1 MTLMKR
7 DELLQATRNLLL
19 RAGFYCSDICRIRPS
34 SFDFIARR
42 DNLLFIVKVLNN
54 IDAITEEVAKELI
67 SLARFLEGVPII
79 VGRRTCSAYLE
90 DDVVYF
96 RYGVPIITYTTLENY
111 LQGIHPFI
119 CAAPGGF
126 YVNIDGEKLKR
137 WRMEKGV
144 SVGHLA
150 RIAGVSRR
158 TIRLY
163 ESGERAS
170 IDVAERLA
178 EFIGEDF
185 IKPVNLWEE
194 IWREEID
201 IRREVED
208 EMLRLLEKVGAF
220 IFPTLK
226 SPFSAISQIM
236 DEKLLVGIKE
246 RRIVEKARIISNL
259 ARVAEKESVIF
270 MDSCRRR
277 NIEGVPVIV
286 KEELKSIRDAEEII
300 ELIEERK

>member
-1 MTLMKR
+1 MILMKR
-7 DELLQATRNLLL
+7 EELLEATRQLLL
-19 RAGFYCSDICRIRPS
+19 KAGFYCSQICKIRPS

-42 DNLLFIVKVLNN
+42 DNLLLIVKVLNN
-54 IDAITEEVAKELI
+54 IDAISEDVAEELI
-67 SLARFLEGVPII
+67 WVARFLEGVPVV
-79 VGRRTCSAYLE
+79 VGRRTCSSYLE

-96 RYGVPIITYTTLENY
+96 RYGVPIITYATLENY
-111 LQGIHPFI
+111 LQGILPFI

-126 YVNIDGEKLKR
+126 YVNIDGEKLRKI
-137 WRMEKGV
+137 RMEKGI

-170 IDVAERLA
+170 IDVAERIA
-178 EFIGEDF
+178 DFIGEEF

-194 IWREEID
+194 IWKEEIE
-201 IRREVED
+201 IRREIEN
-208 EMLRLLEKVGAF
+208 EMLKLLERMGVF
-220 IFPTLK
+220 IFPTHR
-226 SPFSAISQIM
+226 SPFRAVSQIL
-236 DEKLLVGIKE
+236 DEKVLVGIKE

-270 MDSCRRR
+270 MDYCRKK
-277 NIEGVPVIV
+277 NIEGVPVIA
-286 KEELKSIRDAEEII
+286 KEELKSMREAEEII

>member
-7 DELLQATRNLLL
+7 EELLQATRNLLL
-19 RAGFYCSDICRIRPS
+19 RAGFYCSEVCRIRPS

-67 SLARFLEGVPII
+67 SLARFLEGVPIV
-79 VGRRTCSAYLE
+79 VGRRTCSSYLE

-96 RYGVPIITYTTLENY
+96 RYGVPIITYATLENY
-111 LQGIHPFI
+111 LHGVHPFI

-126 YVNIDGEKLKR
+126 YVNIDGEKLKKL
-137 WRMEKGV
+137 RMEKGV

-150 RIAGVSRR
+150 RVAGVSRR

-185 IKPVNLWEE
+185 IKPVDLWEE
-194 IWREEID
+194 IWKEEID
-201 IRREVED
+201 IRRKIED
-208 EMLRLLEKVGAF
+208 ETLRLLEKIGAF
-220 IFPTLK
+220 IFPTLR
-226 SPFSAISQIM
+226 SPFSAITQIM

-270 MDSCRRR
+270 MDSCRRK

-286 KEELKSIRDAEEII
+286 KKELKSIRDAGEII